1 MEIEGLIGLDIDLF
15 LEVVLSLEVRVEDMF
30 DFLDSVEVM
39 KEDLFKYC
47 ERNLLEYILCV

>member
-15 LEVVLSLEVRVEDMF
+15 LEVVLSLEVKVEDMF
-30 DFLDSVEVM
+30 DFLDSVEVV

-47 ERNLLEYILCV
+47 ERNLLEYILRV

>member
-47 ERNLLEYILCV
+47 ERKLLEYILRV

>member
-30 DFLDSVEVM
+30 DFLDSVEVI

-47 ERNLLEYILCV
+47 ERNLLEYILRV

>member
-1 MEIEGLIGLDIDLF
+1 MEIEGSIGLDIDLF

-47 ERNLLEYILCV
+47 ERNLLEYILRI

>member
-47 ERNLLEYILCV
+47 ERNLLEYILRV

>member
-30 DFLDSVEVM
+30 DILDSVEVM

-47 ERNLLEYILCV
+47 ERNLLEYILRV

>member
-30 DFLDSVEVM
+30 DFLDSIEVV

-47 ERNLLEYILCV
+47 ERNLLEYILRV

>member
-30 DFLDSVEVM
+30 DFLDSVEVV

-47 ERNLLEYILCV
+47 ERNILEYILRV

>member
-30 DFLDSVEVM
+30 DFLDSVEVV

-47 ERNLLEYILCV
+47 ERNLLEYILGV

>member
-30 DFLDSVEVM
+30 DFLDSVEVV

-47 ERNLLEYILCV
+47 ERNLLEYILRV

>member
-1 MEIEGLIGLDIDLF
+1 MEIEVLFGLDIDLF

-30 DFLDSVEVM
+30 DFLDSVEVV

-47 ERNLLEYILCV
+47 ERNLLEYILRV

>member
-1 MEIEGLIGLDIDLF
+1 MEIEVLIGLDIDLF

-30 DFLDSVEVM
+30 DFLDSVEVV

-47 ERNLLEYILCV
+47 ERNLLEYILRV

>member
-30 DFLDSVEVM
+30 DFLDSVEVV

-47 ERNLLEYILCV
+47 ERNLLEYILYV